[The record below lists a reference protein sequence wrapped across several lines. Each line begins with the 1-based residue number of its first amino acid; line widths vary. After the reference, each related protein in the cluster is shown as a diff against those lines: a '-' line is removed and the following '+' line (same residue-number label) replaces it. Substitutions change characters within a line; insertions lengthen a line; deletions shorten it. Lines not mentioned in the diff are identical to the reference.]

1 MRGRWMKS
9 LALLGLLLPAAAFG
23 ADPVRVGVVKGS
35 ITVGGKPSGEVVVS
49 VEGVGKANLKAQIS
63 DLKSKKAVVDQ
74 RELGFVP
81 RVSAV
86 LVGSTVEFP
95 NNDKTFHN
103 VFSNS
108 EAKRFD
114 LGLYASGKSRSVV
127 LDKAGVVKVLC
138 NVHPNMEAYVVVKNH
153 PYYAVT
159 NSRGNYSLNGIPLG
173 KYRLE
178 VWHPDFGVKVVPFAL
193 VREGEVLALDVEM
206 KTQK

>member
-1 MRGRWMKS
+1 MRGRWVKS
-9 LALLGLLLPAAAFG
+9 LALLGLLLPAAVFG
-23 ADPVRVGVVKGS
+23 AEPVKVGVVKGS
-35 ITVGGKPSGEVVVS
+35 ITVGGRPTGDAVVS
-49 VEGVGKANLKAQIS
+49 VEGAGKANLKAQIS

-74 RELGFVP
+74 REMKFVP

-103 VFSNS
+103 AFSNS

-138 NVHPNMEAYVVVKNH
+138 NVHPNMEAYVVVKSH

-178 VWHPDFGVKVVPFAL
+178 VWHPEFGTREVPFEL
-193 VREGEVLALDVEM
+193 VRDGEVLALDLDF
-206 KTQK
+206 KKK